1 MKAVRGISLALHEGC
16 ASISLAMEA
25 VRGIPLAL
33 HVGCAGHPPRPAC
46 RLCGASPSPC
56 M

>member
-16 ASISLAMEA
+16 ASISLTMEAVRGITLAMEA

-33 HVGCAGHPPRPAC
+33 RGDCA
-46 RLCGASPSPC
+46 
-56 M
+56 